1 MAYALNLPSALAAR
15 GLKVETVPGWETR
28 SAGTFNPKGA
38 VCHWTAGPRG
48 TTKRASLG
56 ICINGRPDLPG
67 PLCNVYLDRNGVAVV
82 VAAGRA
88 NHAGA
93 GNWRGLAGNS
103 ALFGTEAEAA
113 DAADFTPAQRDAYPR
128 VCAAYCDIG
137 KFGADMVCGHY
148 EYATPAGRKTDP
160 RGYTMDDMRRR
171 VAALLANPTI
181 PALAQEDDLTPEQAK
196 QLAAI
201 HEKTVAQRLPLAG
214 RPGGDTDDP
223 YGHVLS
229 ADAAARQALAKV
241 TALEKT
247 VNAIAAALKV
257 KA

>member
-1 MAYALNLPSALAAR
+1 
-15 GLKVETVPGWETR
+15 
-28 SAGTFNPKGA
+28 
-38 VCHWTAGPRG
+38 
-48 TTKRASLG
+48 
-56 ICINGRPDLPG
+56 
-67 PLCNVYLDRNGVAVV
+67 VYLDRAGVAVV

-93 GNWRGLAGNS
+93 GNWRGLVGNS

-128 VCAAYCDIG
+128 VNAAYCDIG
-137 KFGADMVCGHY
+137 KFGPDMVCGHY
-148 EYATPAGRKTDP
+148 
-160 RGYTMDDMRRR
+160 DMRRR

-181 PALAQEDDLTPEQAK
+181 SALTQEDDLTPEQAK

-201 HEKTVAQRLPLAG
+201 HEKTVAQRLPLTG
-214 RPGGDTDDP
+214 RPGPELDDP
-223 YGHVLS
+223 YGHGLN